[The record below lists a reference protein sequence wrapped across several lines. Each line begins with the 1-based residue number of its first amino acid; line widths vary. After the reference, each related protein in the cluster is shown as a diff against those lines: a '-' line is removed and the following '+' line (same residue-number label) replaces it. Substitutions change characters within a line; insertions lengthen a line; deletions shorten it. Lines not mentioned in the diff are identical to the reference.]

1 MLEKIFKAV
10 NPWTYIEE
18 WLLELG
24 RDIVLSSYWICVI
37 SGLIG
42 LIMYL
47 FGCKG
52 GKQVSIISP
61 VIYVIIRILGS
72 VLLGV

>member
-1 MLEKIFKAV
+1 MLEKIFKAI

-18 WLLELG
+18 WLLEVG

-47 FGCKG
+47 FGCKS

>member
-24 RDIVLSSYWICVI
+24 KDIVLSSYWVCAI

>member
-1 MLEKIFKAV
+1 MLEKIFKAI

>member
-24 RDIVLSSYWICVI
+24 RDMVLSSYWICVI

>member
-18 WLLELG
+18 WLLEVG

>member
-47 FGCKG
+47 FGCKC

>member
-24 RDIVLSSYWICVI
+24 KDIVLSSYWVCVI

>member
-18 WLLELG
+18 WLLEVG
-24 RDIVLSSYWICVI
+24 RDIVVSSYWICVI

>member
-18 WLLELG
+18 WLLEVG

-61 VIYVIIRILGS
+61 VIYVVIRILGS